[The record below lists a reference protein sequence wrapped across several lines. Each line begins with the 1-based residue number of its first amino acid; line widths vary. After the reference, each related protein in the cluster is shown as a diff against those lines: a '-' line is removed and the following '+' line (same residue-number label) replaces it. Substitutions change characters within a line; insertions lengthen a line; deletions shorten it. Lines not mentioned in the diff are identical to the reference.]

1 MGGRLAGKVAIVTG
15 AGRNIGRAEA
25 LALASEGASILV
37 NDIDGASAEET
48 VALLR
53 DAGAQARPFAANIS
67 TWAAA
72 EATVGAALDAFGRID
87 ILINNAGLAR
97 PRRIDEMSEADWDDL
112 VDVHLKGYAAMIRHV
127 APHFIAQ
134 RSGTIVNTGS
144 TSGLGQV
151 RMANYSAPKEGVA
164 GLTRAVARDLG
175 EFGVRCNMLRPVARQ
190 TGMSGPAMTHTFQE
204 SMRLGF
210 PVNGPFYMWPNGP
223 AAPEHVAAMALLLC
237 LPATAHVSG
246 QEFYINGVE
255 CGRFRGPE
263 LIRSQYR
270 PDGWT
275 IEALESP
282 QALPYLLDGVT
293 ERYVSQDPGAA
304 GKAP

>member
-1 MGGRLAGKVAIVTG
+1 MGDRLAGKVAIVTG

-25 LALASEGASILV
+25 LALAGEGASILV
-37 NDIDGASAEET
+37 NDVDGETAEET
-48 VALLR
+48 AALLR
-53 DAGAQARPFAANIS
+53 GGGAQARAFAAS
-67 TWAAA
+67 ASSWAAA
-72 EATVGAALDAFGRID
+72 EAIVGAALDAFGRID
-87 ILINNAGLAR
+87 ILVNNAGLAR
-97 PRRIDEMSEADWDDL
+97 PRRIDEMTEADWDDL
-112 VDVHLKGYAAMIRHV
+112 VDVHLKGYAAMIRHA

-134 RSGTIVNTGS
+134 RSGAIVNTGS
-144 TSGLGQV
+144 TSGLGHV

-210 PVNGPFYMWPNGP
+210 PVNGPFYMWPKGP
-223 AAPEHVAAMALLLC
+223 AASEHVAAMALLLC

-246 QEFYINGVE
+246 QEFYINGAE

-263 LIRSQYR
+263 LIHAQFHA
-270 PDGWT
+270 DGWT

-282 QALPYLLDGVT
+282 HVLPYLLDGVS
-293 ERYVSQDPGAA
+293 ERYVNPG
-304 GKAP
+304 